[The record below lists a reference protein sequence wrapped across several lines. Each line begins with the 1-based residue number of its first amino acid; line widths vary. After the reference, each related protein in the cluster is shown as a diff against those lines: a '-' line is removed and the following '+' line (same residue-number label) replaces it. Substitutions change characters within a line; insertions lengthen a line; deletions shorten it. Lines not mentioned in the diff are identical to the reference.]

1 MVIACDHIFNEDAG
15 GFTAG
20 EIAVLGNRFGGN
32 GDGETADYRAFY
44 ALPGFIDIHTHG
56 VMGRAWMDPAGG
68 IDERARYIA
77 STGVTAFCPTTV
89 LCSDDEYRRG
99 METARASQTFSRL
112 RGVEEPEDF
121 AGAAAIGVYLEG
133 PFLSP
138 EKPGAADRS
147 FFRKPDIGLFE
158 KLNEYAGG
166 TVRFV
171 AIAPELEGA
180 GEFIRRLS
188 GSVVCTLAHSSADY
202 ETGLR
207 AIKDGASQLT
217 HLFNAMPPFLHR
229 APGLIG
235 AAFDS
240 ENVRAELI
248 ADGEHVHP
256 SAVRAAFRLFGDDRV
271 LLISDSLFSGLPDG
285 TCAGGGL
292 KVFIKDGIARIENG
306 ALAGATKT
314 LGQCVVNAVKNIGI
328 PLFSAVKCAAVNPA
342 KQAGVFH
349 ERGSIEPGKI
359 ADLVLMDR
367 DFVIRKVMVRG
378 KFIPGV
384 C

>member
-1 MVIACDHIFNEDAG
+1 MIIVCDHIFNEKAG

-20 EIAVLGNRFGGN
+20 EIAVSGDRFGG
-32 GDGETADYRAFY
+32 DGGGERVDFRDLY
-44 ALPGFIDIHTHG
+44 ALPGFVDLHTHG
-56 VMGRAWMDPAGG
+56 ALGKAYMDSAGG
-68 IDERARYIA
+68 IDEQARYIA
-77 STGVTAFCPTTV
+77 STGVTAFCPATV
-89 LCSDDEYRRG
+89 PCSDDEFRRG
-99 METARASQTFSRL
+99 METVRASRAFSRC
-112 RGVEEPEDF
+112 RGEEEPDDF
-121 AGAAAIGVYLEG
+121 DGAAVAGVYLEG

-138 EKPGAADRS
+138 EKPGAADRA
-147 FFRKPDIGLFE
+147 FFRRPDIGLFE

-166 TVRFV
+166 AVKFV

-188 GSVVCTLAHSSADY
+188 GSFVLTMAHSSADY
-202 ETGLR
+202 ETGLK
-207 AIKDGASQLT
+207 AVKDGASQLT
-217 HLFNAMPPFLHR
+217 HLFNVMPPFLHR

-240 ENVRAELI
+240 ENVKAELI

-256 SAVRAAFRLFGDDRV
+256 SAVRAAFRLFGDGRI

-285 TCAGGGL
+285 VYSAGDID
-292 KVFIKDGIARIENG
+292 VRIEGGRARTKGG

-328 PLFSAVKCAAVNPA
+328 PLFSAVKCATVNPA
-342 KQAGVFH
+342 KQAEVFH

-367 DFVIRKVMVRG
+367 DFTVRKVMVRG

>member
-1 MVIACDHIFNEDAG
+1 MVIACDRIFNEEAG

-20 EIAVLGNRFGGN
+20 EIAVSGDRFGGR
-32 GDGETADYRAFY
+32 DGGTTENYRDFY

-56 VMGRAWMDPAGG
+56 ALGRAYLDPAGG
-68 IDERARYIA
+68 IDVLTRYIA

-89 LCSDDEYRRG
+89 SCSEDEYRRG
-99 METARASQTFSRL
+99 MEAVRASRTFFCRA
-112 RGVEEPEDF
+112 EEPEDF
-121 AGAAAIGVYLEG
+121 GGAAAIGIYLEG

-138 EKPGAADRS
+138 EKPGAADKA
-147 FFRKPDIGLFE
+147 FFRRPDTGLFR
-158 KLNEYAGG
+158 KLNGYAGG
-166 TVRFV
+166 AIRFV

-180 GEFIRRLS
+180 GEFIRELS
-188 GSVVCTLAHSSADY
+188 GNLVCSLAHSSADY
-202 ETGLR
+202 ETATE

-217 HLFNAMPPFLHR
+217 HLFNAMPPLLHR

-240 ENVRAELI
+240 KNVKAELI

-256 SAVRAAFRLFGDDRV
+256 SAVRAAFRLFGDGRI
-271 LLISDSLFSGLPDG
+271 LLVSDSFFSGLPDG
-285 TCAGGGL
+285 ACAGGGL
-292 KVFIKDGIARIENG
+292 KVFIKDGVARIENG

-328 PLFSAVKCAAVNPA
+328 PLFSAVKCATVNPA

-367 DFVIRKVMVRG
+367 DFNIRRIMVRG
-378 KFIPGV
+378 KFIV
-384 C
+384 